1 MQLNSMTIELFM
13 TTDTL
18 SKQYDP
24 KSIEAQL
31 RENWEAKGYYQ
42 PKPADESYCL
52 MLPPP
57 NVTGT
62 LHMGH
67 GFQQTLMDILIRFHR
82 MQGKQTLWQGG
93 TDHAGIATQM
103 IVERQLAEKGIK
115 KHDIGREAFLDK
127 TWEWKE
133 KSAGRISQQIREMG
147 ASIDWSRERFTMD
160 DGLQTATKTA
170 FCRLYEEGLIYR
182 GKRLVN
188 WDPKLQTAISD
199 LEVLNVETK
208 GSMWHIRYPL
218 ATDPSKHLIVATT
231 RPETIFGDVCVAV
244 HPDDER
250 YKALVG
256 QELKLPLTDRTIP
269 ILADTYVD
277 AEFGTGCVK
286 ITPAHDFNDYQV
298 GKRHDKPLINILN
311 MDATLNDNVPEK
323 YQGMDRLKARPIIIE
338 DLEALGLI
346 EKIDD
351 HTLQVPTGDRSGETI
366 EPYLTD
372 QWFIKMESLAKPA
385 LDALKDGSLKLVPE
399 GWNKT
404 YNQWLENIEDWC
416 ISRQLWWGH
425 RVPAYYDDAGNYYV
439 GMDETEVRTKHK
451 LSEAITLHQ
460 DDDVLD
466 TWFTSALW
474 PFATLGWPEKTPE
487 LKDFYPTQVLVTGFD
502 LIFFWIARMVMFGL
516 HFMDKVPFEK
526 VYIHG
531 LIRDSKGQ
539 KMSKSKGNVLDPL
552 DLIHGITL
560 EELTDKRTATMM
572 QPHLKNKIKQQTQ
585 KEFPKGIEAYG
596 TDALRFTFCALAN
609 TSRNINFDLGRIEG
623 YRNFCNKL
631 YNASRF
637 VLQNIPEETTFT
649 TKPEIINSIDQWVIA
664 ELNKTI
670 GECYTHLEDFRFDL
684 LATALYEFTWNIYC
698 DWYLELTKCVL
709 YSDHTTEAE
718 KQSTQYTLLS
728 VLETICRLIHPV
740 MPFIT
745 ETLWQQL
752 KPLLDLKPE
761 SIMLASYPKPDL
773 ATNSEEALS
782 EISWLKSVITECRSM
797 RSSLNIS
804 PNKPMAVLIHNASAV
819 DKARLDNYKAYLE
832 QLAKIESTTY
842 IDTTNDLPMCASCFI
857 DPMTMYVPLKGL
869 IDLEAEIERNEK
881 AKQKCET
888 EIMKL
893 EKKLGNESYVA
904 KAPTDVVTQS
914 RQDLEDFKSQL
925 EQIQQH
931 LINLNS

>member
-1 MQLNSMTIELFM
+1 MTLEQIM
-13 TTDTL
+13 NASTL

-24 KSIEAQL
+24 KTIEDQL
-31 RENWEAKGYYQ
+31 RQEWEAKGYYQ
-42 PKPADESYCL
+42 PKPADESFCL

-67 GFQQTLMDILIRFHR
+67 GFQQTLMDILVRFNR
-82 MQGKQTLWQGG
+82 MCGKQTLWQGG

-115 KHDIGREAFLDK
+115 KHDLGREGFLDK

-133 KSAGRISQQIREMG
+133 KSAGRISEQIREMG

-160 DGLQTATKTA
+160 EGIQTATKTA

-199 LEVLNVETK
+199 LEVLNKETK

-218 ATDPSKHLIVATT
+218 ADNPSEYLIVATT
-231 RPETIFGDVCVAV
+231 RPETMFGDVCVAV

-250 YKALVG
+250 YKHLVG
-256 QELKLPLTDRTIP
+256 KELQLPLTNRTIP

-277 AEFGTGCVK
+277 PEFGTGCVK

-298 GKRHDKPLINILN
+298 GKRNHKELINILN
-311 MDATLNDNVPEK
+311 NDATLNENTPEK

-366 EPYLTD
+366 EPFLTD

-385 LDALKDGSLKLVPE
+385 LEALKDGSLELVPN

-404 YNQWLENIEDWC
+404 YNQWLDNIEDWC

-425 RVPAYYDDAGNYYV
+425 RVPAYYDDEGNFYV
-439 GMDETEVRTKHK
+439 GMNETEVRLKNN
-451 LSEAITLHQ
+451 LADAVQLHQ

-474 PFATLGWPEKTPE
+474 PFATLGWPEQTPE
-487 LKDFYPTQVLVTGFD
+487 LETFYPTQVLVTGFD

-516 HFMDKVPFEK
+516 HFVGKVPFEK

-552 DLIHGITL
+552 DLIHGISL
-560 EELTDKRTATMM
+560 EKLIEKRTATMM
-572 QPHLKNKIKQQTQ
+572 QPHLKNKSKQQTQ

-637 VLQNIPEETTFT
+637 VLQNIPEDTNFS
-649 TKPEIINSIDQWVIA
+649 TKPNIINNIDQWILA

-670 GECYTHLEDFRFDL
+670 AECYKYMEDFRFDL
-684 LATALYEFTWNIYC
+684 LATAIYEFTWNTYC
-698 DWYLELTKCVL
+698 DWYLELSKCVL
-709 YSDHTTEAE
+709 YSDTASEAE
-718 KQSTQYTLLS
+718 KQSTLYTLLS
-728 VLETICRLIHPV
+728 VLETICRLAHPI

-752 KPLLDLKPE
+752 KPLLNLNAD
-761 SIMLASYPKPDL
+761 SIMLAEYPKTAADQL
-773 ATNSEEALS
+773 DDTD
-782 EISWLKSVITECRSM
+782 EINWLKSIITECRSM
-797 RSSLNIS
+797 RSNLNIS
-804 PNKPMAVLIHNASAV
+804 PNKPMSVLILNATEK
-819 DKARLDNYKAYLE
+819 DKKLLEKYKPYLA
-832 QLAKIESTTY
+832 QMAKIAD
-842 IDTTNDLPMCASCFI
+842 IDFIEDNNDLPMCASCFI
-857 DPMTMYVPLKGL
+857 DPMTIYVPLKGL
-869 IDLEAEIERNEK
+869 INLDAEIDRNEK
-881 AKQKCET
+881 SQKKCET
-888 EIMKL
+888 EIEKL
-893 EKKLGNESYVA
+893 EKKLNNKNYIA
-904 KAPTDVVTQS
+904 KAPADVVEKSKQE
-914 RQDLEDFKSQL
+914 LEDLKTHLQ
-925 EQIQQH
+925 QIIQH
-931 LINLNS
+931 LTNLKS

>member
-1 MQLNSMTIELFM
+1 MSI
-13 TTDTL
+13 DTL

-24 KSIEAQL
+24 KAIEAAL
-31 RENWEAKGYYQ
+31 RHEWEAKGYYK
-42 PKPADESYCL
+42 PTPADDSYCL

-67 GFQQTLMDILIRFHR
+67 GFQQTLMDILVRTHR

-93 TDHAGIATQM
+93 SDHAGIATQM

-115 KHDIGREAFLDK
+115 KHDIGREAFLEK

-133 KSAGRISQQIREMG
+133 KSAGRISEQIREMG
-147 ASIDWSRERFTMD
+147 ASIDWSREHFTMD
-160 DGLQTATKTA
+160 EDMQTATKAA
-170 FCRLYEEGLIYR
+170 FCKLHEQGLIYR

-218 ATDPSKHLIVATT
+218 ADNPEQHLIVATT
-231 RPETIFGDVCVAV
+231 RPETMFGDMCVAV
-244 HPDDER
+244 HPEDER
-250 YKALVG
+250 YKDLVG
-256 QELKLPLTDRTIP
+256 KELQLPLTNRTIP
-269 ILADTYVD
+269 IISDTYVD
-277 AEFGTGCVK
+277 PEFGSGCVK

-298 GKRHDKPLINILN
+298 GKRHDKEMINILN
-311 MDATLNDNVPEK
+311 IDATLNDNVPEK

-338 DLEALGLI
+338 DLETLGLI

-385 LDALKDGSLKLVPE
+385 LEALKDGSLQLVPE

-425 RVPAYYDDAGNYYV
+425 RVPAYYDHDGNIYV
-439 GMDETEVRTKHK
+439 GMSEHEVREKHH
-451 LSEAITLHQ
+451 LSSNVILEQ

-474 PFATLGWPEKTPE
+474 PFATLGWPEQTAE
-487 LKDFYPTQVLVTGFD
+487 LKTFYPTQVLVTGFD

-516 HFMDKVPFEK
+516 HFVGKVPFEK

-560 EELTDKRTATMM
+560 EELVEKRTATMM

-585 KEFPKGIEAYG
+585 KEFPIGIDAYG
-596 TDALRFTFCALAN
+596 TDALRFTFCALAS

-637 VLQNIPEETTFT
+637 VLQNIPENTCFAE
-649 TKPEIINSIDQWVIA
+649 KPAMTNAIDSWIMT

-670 GECYTHLEDFRFDL
+670 TECNKHLADFRFDL
-684 LATALYEFTWNIYC
+684 LASTLYEFTWNIYC
-698 DWYLELTKCVL
+698 DWYLELAKCVI
-709 YSDHTTEAE
+709 YADSSTEAE
-718 KQSTQYTLLS
+718 KQSTQYTLLV
-728 VLETICRLIHPV
+728 VLENILKLLHPI

-745 ETLWQQL
+745 DTLWQQL
-752 KPLLDLKPE
+752 KPLLNLEPE
-761 SIMLASYPKPDL
+761 SVMLAAYPQAD
-773 ATNSEEALS
+773 AALVDNDS
-782 EISWLKSVITECRSM
+782 LDEINWLKTVITECRSM

-804 PNKPMAVLIHNASAV
+804 PNKPMAVQVYQATPA
-819 DKARLDNYKAYLE
+819 DQARLEKYASYLD
-832 QLAKIESTTY
+832 QLAKIESIAFIEQT
-842 IDTTNDLPMCASCFI
+842 DDLPMSASCFI
-857 DPMTMYVPLKGL
+857 DPMTIYVPLKGL
-869 IDLEAEIERNEK
+869 IDLDAEIERNEK
-881 AKQKCET
+881 AKQKCSA
-888 EIMKL
+888 EIIKL
-893 EKKLGNESYVA
+893 EKKLSNENYIA
-904 KAPTDVVTQS
+904 KAPEDVVAKS
-914 RQDLEDFKSQL
+914 RQELEDLKAQL
-925 EQIQQH
+925 AQIELH
-931 LINLNS
+931 LQNLQS